1 MQTLKRGD
9 VRELPAPIAADMKL
23 IAAVG
28 QRRSVREFSDQKVD
42 ASILAHVL
50 WCTCGTSSAEGKLTV
65 PTTMDR
71 REMTAS
77 GAMTP

>member
-42 ASILAHVL
+42 ASILAGRRQL
-50 WCTCGTSSAEGKLTV
+50 KESSRFPQRWTGGK
-65 PTTMDR
+65 
-71 REMTAS
+71 
-77 GAMTP
+77 

>member
-50 WCTCGTSSAEGKLTV
+50 CARAGRRQLKESSRFPQRWTGGK
-65 PTTMDR
+65 
-71 REMTAS
+71 
-77 GAMTP
+77 

>member
-42 ASILAHVL
+42 ASILGA
-50 WCTCGTSSAEGKLTV
+50 TC
-65 PTTMDR
+65 
-71 REMTAS
+71 S
-77 GAMTP
+77 GARAGRRQLKESSRFPQRWTGGK

>member
-42 ASILAHVL
+42 ASILR
-50 WCTCGTSSAEGKLTV
+50 TC
-65 PTTMDR
+65 
-71 REMTAS
+71 S
-77 GAMTP
+77 GARAGRRQLKESLRFPQRWTGGK